1 MALSDKSSKQVL
13 KICSDETDEW
23 IKKMYIYTVEYYS
36 VVKKD
41 EILLFTATWM
51 DLEVIIPSK
60 LSLRKKDKYHMIHVY
75 VESKI

>member
-1 MALSDKSSKQVL
+1 
-13 KICSDETDEW
+13 
-23 IKKMYIYTVEYYS
+23 MYIYTVEYYS

-41 EILLFTATWM
+41 EILIFTATWM